1 MTVPASLAVVGGYG
15 SLRFA
20 SDGLGAGG
28 FSMVSIRAM
37 NQPASWIAPAM
48 VMMYCISKTSAF
60 IFLAVVIARF
70 GASNFGGM
78 FTRAWSRANWIVTS
92 CDVLM
97 RRMELS
103 HPLTH
108 CRQLFLGVSPFAI
121 WIFAIPEWV
130 QAAILA
136 WAKVDLFYAAAAT
149 VQAF

>member
-20 SDGLGAGG
+20 LDGLGAEG
-28 FSMVSIRAM
+28 FSMASIRVM

-48 VMMYCISKTSAF
+48 VMIYFINKTSAF
-60 IFLAVVIARF
+60 VFCRCNLT
-70 GASNFGGM
+70 GLC
-78 FTRAWSRANWIVTS
+78 TRTCRSMSTRVWSRANWIVTS
-92 CDVLM
+92 CYVLM

-108 CRQLFLGVSPFAI
+108 CRQLFLGVSPFAV

-130 QAAILA
+130 QAAILT